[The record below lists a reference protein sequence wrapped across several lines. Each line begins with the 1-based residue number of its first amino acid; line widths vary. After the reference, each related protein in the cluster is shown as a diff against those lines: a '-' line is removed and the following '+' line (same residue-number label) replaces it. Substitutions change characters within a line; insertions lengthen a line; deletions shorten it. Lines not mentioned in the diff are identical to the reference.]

1 MKADS
6 LAHYRK
12 LLEEQLASLRK
23 SAGDHLQQIDESRQT
38 RDFMGGDRASELE
51 TMEVD
56 TTISASEEQ
65 LARKIK
71 HALTRI
77 EAGDYGCC
85 EECGGEIPAAR
96 LEAKPSVSLCIDCQ
110 EKHEAEAG

>member
-1 MKADS
+1 MNADS

-23 SAGDHLQQIDESRQT
+23 TAGDHLQQIDESRQT
-38 RDFMGGDRASELE
+38 NDFTGGDRAAELE
-51 TMEVD
+51 SMEVD
-56 TTISASEEQ
+56 TTISAREEQ
-65 LARKIK
+65 LARKVG
-71 HALTRI
+71 HALERI
-77 EAGDYGCC
+77 EAGDYGHC
-85 EECGGEIPAAR
+85 EECGDEIPAAR